1 MCGACIAP
9 AKGWPG
15 IAVLPGAAHLP
26 CEEYH
31 SNVKLKIPNLLAES
45 VILTRQPVASCL
57 YKQALIKGA
66 IDWNCFK
73 IAYEMNVR
81 ACIGGRDWAIVLV
94 GRLVKGTSS
103 SGTNAWCGWCVS
115 WGAWKTVF
123 GINFAILRLLFKMRT
138 NLSPLNKHFRGREA
152 TDERWKTYVFIV
164 RSSRSCGLKNR
175 KITLGLRKKKWPIT
189 HLYVLA
195 FYRCWRFKHPS
206 TAISRRT
213 YPVSSA
219 PGSQATSSPVST
231 WMGDRLGIRDAV
243 GIGFCVFFFFL
254 KISVNFVNENDDR
267 DHYSHT
273 TIFCSLG
280 RRVIRCIS

>member
-31 SNVKLKIPNLLAES
+31 SNVKLKIPNLLADS

-66 IDWNCFK
+66 IDWNCLK

-175 KITLGLRKKKWPIT
+175 KITLGLRKKKNGLLHTCTCLHAIGAG
-189 HLYVLA
+189 VLNIRQRP
-195 FYRCWRFKHPS
+195 YHVERTRSRQLPEVKLRRVPLVLGWV
-206 TAISRRT
+206 TAWE
-213 YPVSSA
+213 YGMQLA
-219 PGSQATSSPVST
+219 L
-231 WMGDRLGIRDAV
+231 D
-243 GIGFCVFFFFL
+243 FVFFFF
-254 KISVNFVNENDDR
+254 S
-267 DHYSHT
+267 
-273 TIFCSLG
+273 
-280 RRVIRCIS
+280 